1 LPGPSRR
8 RPSTR
13 GAGGRLS
20 APSKMPRLIPGR
32 AGELLRSRLLLLFL
46 LLTLAGCA
54 GAFPGSFRE
63 HPGPERVFIDSVPFY
78 AQEEYQC
85 GPAALAMLLTWSG
98 REITPDQLTDQVY
111 SPDLQG
117 SLQPAI
123 IAATRRHGRLAHP
136 IAGGEAL
143 LAELAAGHPVLVLQN
158 LGLSWFPRWHYAVV
172 IGYDR
177 DQNSFMLHSGAQA
190 ATSLSARVFANTWR
204 RSGSWGLLVL
214 APEQIPATASEETF
228 LAAVVGLEQA
238 SQWSAAS
245 RGYAAALARWPA
257 SFVAWM
263 GRGNTLYLLGDPAG
277 AEEAFRRALSL
288 QPDNGPALNNLALA
302 LAATGRRAEALTVIR
317 QAIELG
323 GPLEEQFQQTLE
335 EIGEE

>member
-1 LPGPSRR
+1 
-8 RPSTR
+8 
-13 GAGGRLS
+13 
-20 APSKMPRLIPGR
+20 MPRLPTPDR
-32 AGELLRSRLLLLFL
+32 AGEHFCSRLLLLFL

-54 GAFPGSFRE
+54 GAYPGSFRE
-63 HPGPERVFIDSVPFY
+63 HPGPERVFIDTVPFF

-98 REITPDQLTDQVY
+98 REIAPDQLTDQVY

-123 IAATRRHGRLAHP
+123 IAAARRHGRLAYP

-143 LAELAAGHPVLVLQN
+143 LAELSAGHPVLVLQN

-177 DQNSFMLHSGAQA
+177 EENNFILHSGAQA
-190 ATSLSARVFANTWR
+190 AVSLSARVFANTWR

-214 APEQIPATASEETF
+214 APEQIPATATEETF

-238 SQWSAAS
+238 RQWPAAS
-245 RGYAAALARWPA
+245 RGYGAALARWPA

-302 LAATGRRAEALTVIR
+302 LAATGRRAEALAVIR

-323 GPLEEQFQQTLE
+323 GPLQEQFRQTLE